1 MDLKKDRETRP
12 VNKYKTSKTASLSL
26 KNRISREIVG
36 LVIFGIALFITSSL
50 ISYDPKDPSFN
61 SYVSHTEKVN
71 NLWGITGAYLADAVL
86 QIFGL
91 ASYLFSIILFV
102 LSMRLFFI
110 KEFRFNYCK
119 LIAYILLI
127 LATTGILSLR
137 FNNLTVFDQPVIS
150 GGVLGGVLVSE
161 LERYFNRMGAYT
173 LLLLIFVSSLM
184 VSVNISLWWVGKRA
198 KELFLIV
205 LRNLHLYYLKNKQRF
220 KPLKEKPS
228 NKKKNKGSYTSEP
241 PAIIDS
247 PPKTERAKECGEPK
261 QREFDIPKAKGT
273 YQCPPVSLL
282 DTQEQKETTI
292 DRESLVMNAKVLEK
306 KLYDFGVEGKV
317 TEIRPGPVITMY
329 EFEPAPGIKIN
340 RIVNLSDDL
349 ALALRAIS
357 VRIVAPIPGKS
368 VVGIEIP
375 NTIRETVF
383 FNDIVDK
390 DVFYKTRS
398 RLTVVLG
405 KDIFGNPIVSDL
417 AKMPHLLIA
426 GATGTGK
433 SISVN
438 SMICSILFKAAPD
451 EVKMIM
457 IDPKRLEL
465 SVYDGIPHLLCEV
478 VTEAKQA
485 AIVLKWLVEEMER
498 RYRLL
503 AEKGVRNIERYN
515 QKIDSESID
524 PARVILDIEK
534 DTSADDGAESC
545 VSQERLPYVAVIID
559 ELADL
564 MMVSSKEV
572 EESIARLAQMAR
584 AAGIHLIVATQRPS
598 VDVLTGIIKVNF
610 PARISFQ
617 VSSKVDSRTI
627 LDTNGAEHLLGSG
640 DMLFLLPGTAK
651 IQRIHGAYLSEKEI
665 KGVVDFIKE
674 QVGPSYNPSIFEL
687 KQEAATKDS
696 LEYDE
701 KYDKAVELVA
711 NTKQA
716 SISMVQRHLRIGY
729 NRAAR
734 IIEKMEEEGVVGP
747 SDGVKPRKVLI
758 NRL

>member
-1 MDLKKDRETRP
+1 MDLKKNRDIRP
-12 VNKYKTSKTASLSL
+12 GNKYKAGKMASFSL
-26 KNRISREIVG
+26 KNRIVREIVG
-36 LVIFGIALFITSSL
+36 LVIFGLAVFITSSL

-61 SYVSHTEKVN
+61 SYVSNVEKVN
-71 NLWGITGAYLADAVL
+71 NLWGITGAYLSDGIL
-86 QIFGL
+86 QVFGL

-102 LSMRLFFI
+102 VSLRLFFI
-110 KEFRFNYCK
+110 KEFRFNYYK
-119 LIAYILLI
+119 LIAYVLLI

-137 FNNLTVFDQPVIS
+137 FNNLRIFDQPVIS

-173 LLLLIFVSSLM
+173 LLVLVFVSSLM
-184 VSVNISLWWVGKRA
+184 VSVNISLLWVGK
-198 KELFLIV
+198 KTKNLFLTA
-205 LRNLHLYYLKNKQRF
+205 LGGLKVFYVKY
-220 KPLKEKPS
+220 KEKFKRPKEKLS
-228 NKKKNKGSYTSEP
+228 KKKKNKRTYKSKS

-247 PPKTERAKECGEPK
+247 SQKSQRVKEDVELK
-261 QREFDIPKAKGT
+261 QEEFDIPRPKGT
-273 YQCPPVSLL
+273 YQFPPLSLL
-282 DTQEQKETTI
+282 DTQEQKRTRI
-292 DRESLVMNAKVLEK
+292 DRESLVMNSKILEK
-306 KLYDFGVEGKV
+306 KLLDFGVEGKV
-317 TEIRPGPVITMY
+317 TEVRPGPVITMY
-329 EFEPAPGIKIN
+329 EFEPAPGVKIN

-357 VRIVAPIPGKS
+357 IRIVAPIPGKS

-375 NTIRETVF
+375 NSVRETVF
-383 FNDIVDK
+383 FKDIVDK
-390 DVFYKTRS
+390 DVFYKAGS
-398 RLTVVLG
+398 NLTVILG
-405 KDIFGNPIVSDL
+405 KDIFGNPVVTDL
-417 AKMPHLLIA
+417 VKMPHLLIA

-438 SMICSILFKAAPD
+438 SMICSLLFKADPD

-465 SVYDGIPHLLCEV
+465 SVYGGIPHLLCEV

-485 AIVLKWLVEEMER
+485 ATVLKWLVEEMER

-515 QKIDSESID
+515 QKLDSESID
-524 PARVILDIEK
+524 PARVIVDLKK
-534 DTSADDGAESC
+534 DASSDDGLESG
-545 VSQERLPYVAVIID
+545 EKLPYIAVIID

-584 AAGIHLIVATQRPS
+584 AAGIHLVVATQRPS

-640 DMLFLLPGTAK
+640 DMLFMLPGTAK

-665 KGVVDFIKE
+665 KRVVDFIKE
-674 QVGPSYNPSIFEL
+674 QGMPVYNQSMLEPKEDVHA
-687 KQEAATKDS
+687 KNS

-701 KYDKAVELVA
+701 KYDEALELVA